1 MGTKKWIAMYNI
13 KLKEKKHLTVMFKAL
28 LGISLVLSHSIS
40 MKTYTHVYL
49 IPKAIIYIPHCMPFL
64 TKQTCNY

>member
-13 KLKEKKHLTVMFKAL
+13 KLKKKKHLTVMFKAL

-40 MKTYTHVYL
+40 MKTYTHVYHSKGHYL
-49 IPKAIIYIPHCMPFL
+49 YTTLYAFPD
-64 TKQTCNY
+64 